1 MYITELPSYHWVI
14 LKAISLDFKLKDDY
28 IMKEVTRQNVDID
41 IDILDRLSYGSLHLS
56 TRKLYV
62 LNTMHLNLIWWI

>member
-1 MYITELPSYHWVI
+1 
-14 LKAISLDFKLKDDY
+14 
-28 IMKEVTRQNVDID
+28 MKEVTRQNVDID